1 MIIVMFTNLAIY
13 GSSHRLVHRLYI
25 PPTPVPARCHSFQLP
40 HGFCGGPQVFIAME
54 DYQLKEPFLAKGP
67 CRDQLPFPAGG
78 KISPRPYIHTYIHTN
93 IHTYIHTYITYITYI
108 HTKHTYIYPCM
119 HTHTYIH
126 HITLHYITLH
136 YTTLHYTTL
145 HYITL
150 HTYTHIHTYIYI

>member
-1 MIIVMFTNLAIY
+1 MFTNLAIY

-78 KISPRPYIHTYIHTN
+78 KISPRPYIHTN
-93 IHTYIHTYITYITYI
+93 IHTYITYI

-119 HTHTYIH
+119 HTHIYIHTYIH
-126 HITLHYITLH
+126 HITLHY
-136 YTTLHYTTL
+136 TTRHYTTL

>member
-78 KISPRPYIHTYIHTN
+78 KISPRPYIHTYIHTY
-93 IHTYIHTYITYITYI
+93 IHYITLHYIHTYKTYIHISMHAYTYIHTS
-108 HTKHTYIYPCM
+108 
-119 HTHTYIH
+119 
-126 HITLHYITLH
+126 HYITLH
-136 YTTLHYTTL
+136 YTTRHYTTL

>member
-1 MIIVMFTNLAIY
+1 MFTNLAIY

-78 KISPRPYIHTYIHTN
+78 KISPRPYIHTYKHTYIHTLHTYIQN
-93 IHTYIHTYITYITYI
+93 IHTYIHACIHI
-108 HTKHTYIYPCM
+108 HTY
-119 HTHTYIH
+119 
-126 HITLHYITLH
+126 ITLHYITLH
-136 YTTLHYTTL
+136 
-145 HYITL
+145 
-150 HTYTHIHTYIYI
+150 